1 MRYTIVDYRNALNER
16 DSHDLETPGWKLGQ
30 MKVDSIVEEMMKA
43 GSKEM
48 AYELVDGIWS
58 LIECG
63 FELQSEEI
71 EKLMDLLKNN
81 GFEDMALEIWEEME
95 A

>member
-1 MRYTIVDYRNALNER
+1 MSYTIVDYRNAVNEMN
-16 DSHDLETPGWKLGQ
+16 SHDLDTPGWKLGQ
-30 MKVDSIVEEMMKA
+30 MKVDSIVEEMMKER
-43 GSKEM
+43 KPEM
-48 AYELVDGIWS
+48 AHEVVDTIWS

-81 GFEDMALEIWEEME
+81 GFEDMAMEIWEEME